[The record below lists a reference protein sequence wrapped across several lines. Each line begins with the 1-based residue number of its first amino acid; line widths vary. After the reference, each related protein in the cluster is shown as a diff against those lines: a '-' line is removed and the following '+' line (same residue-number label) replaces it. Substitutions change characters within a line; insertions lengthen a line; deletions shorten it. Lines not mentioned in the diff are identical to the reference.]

1 MSLGC
6 PAVSAIITQPQP
18 REVCGCGDPPVSLE
32 LYNCCY
38 SLSGHSPPSVGLLKT
53 AVIPIHH
60 MGKPAAAGAA
70 ARRGVPR
77 THPNVLA
84 LTLGMLAAYA
94 KGLPGNDLGQLFALD
109 QV

>member
-1 MSLGC
+1 
-6 PAVSAIITQPQP
+6 
-18 REVCGCGDPPVSLE
+18 
-32 LYNCCY
+32 
-38 SLSGHSPPSVGLLKT
+38 
-53 AVIPIHH
+53 

-70 ARRGVPR
+70 AGRGAPR